1 MKSSSQS
8 WELRAAAA
16 ASALSHKTRVLLV
29 TLLSG
34 RELSVG
40 ELSSLIG
47 ISPSSASQHLTKLRH
62 AGILLRRRDRAQI
75 IYSVRPGI
83 EGTIPAL
90 YELIQQPQAWR

>member
-1 MKSSSQS
+1 MEK
-8 WELRAAAA
+8 WKLRAATT
-16 ASALSHKTRVLLV
+16 ASALSHKTRILLV
-29 TLLSG
+29 TLLSD

-75 IYSVRPGI
+75 VYRIRPGI
-83 EGTIPAL
+83 ENAIPAL
-90 YELIQQPQAWR
+90 YAAIPERGWRP